1 MRSSSFFTALS
12 ERQNN
17 IQKNFSRTHVD
28 TPVDTPASDCCRIG
42 SNCRQ
47 IDSKR
52 KGYNLPVN
60 EFPAWCQSLFCLI
73 LSAFLC
79 LVTLP
84 FRTLYFMEPDDYL
97 LNFIANGSYGWKYSE
112 NLVYIRTSIG
122 YLLKG
127 LYHLTGAVNWYA
139 VLLLLVILCSFA
151 VFYDILW
158 LRTRSAAALLLTAS
172 LNFLAVPGFFTYT
185 AAAFFS
191 ACAGLLLLEDGLFH
205 RRDAKNTGAVEL
217 TAGIV
222 FFYFR
227 SALRKDTIVPELILC
242 FPIAVYSFLHT
253 IRGCASKVK
262 KGDDKRFSD
271 GHSFRSSK
279 TQNADSTAC
288 CEMPSR
294 ISNTKNA
301 HSAIFR
307 RILPALLAGI
317 LLFGGDA
324 VIQSSSYGSDTW
336 KFFSSFNEARTSVV
350 DYNRL
355 SYDLHKTELE
365 SAGLSATDYDM
376 LCSWKFADKKVFTID
391 GMTAAGRLARHS
403 LSLAE
408 RMADARQNLQ
418 GANLQIFLLPAAAW
432 VFLLFLNF
440 ARRRKRIL
448 RPILLPGLTLL
459 MWYLLC
465 AALLLYRMRFVT
477 RVAAPLMITAV
488 AWILLSGLGQ
498 EQAVPVHG
506 SVKPEQ
512 AVPSRRNVETEQAA
526 PDRGSIKPDTD
537 KFSGRNSVRKRACG
551 SVIFIILAIAA
562 MLLTVGIEV
571 TCTKDFLAS
580 TQDHRQEGNTTYHSV
595 KEEIAADSSR
605 LCIID
610 GYVLSMLYYYDRPV
624 KDVLCTDTFQN
635 IVRSGSWD
643 SFSGRY
649 YLQAESLKLA
659 DPDRPLL
666 SLVTAPG
673 TIFVSQDASLMQA
686 FLSEQTGK
694 KIQTEEKNMGTDIH
708 IYRFRAIS

>member
-1 MRSSSFFTALS
+1 MKSLSFFTALS

-17 IQKNFSRTHVD
+17 IQKNISRTHVD
-28 TPVDTPASDCCRIG
+28 APASDCCRIG
-42 SNCRQ
+42 SKCRQ
-47 IDSKR
+47 IGSKK

-60 EFPAWCQSLFCLI
+60 EFPAWCRRLFCLL

-112 NLVYIRTSIG
+112 NLVYIRTSVG

-172 LNFLAVPGFFTYT
+172 LNFLAVPVFFTYT

-191 ACAGLLLLEDGLFH
+191 ACAGFLLLEDGLFH
-205 RRDAKNTGAVEL
+205 SPDSNNTGTVEL

-222 FFYFR
+222 FFYFGL
-227 SALRKDTIVPELILC
+227 ALRKDTIVPELALC
-242 FPIAVYSFLHT
+242 FPIAMYSFLHT
-253 IRGCASKVK
+253 IRGYSPKVQ
-262 KGDDKRFSD
+262 KRE
-271 GHSFRSSK
+271 GRHSVRHPF
-279 TQNADSTAC
+279 
-288 CEMPSR
+288 
-294 ISNTKNA
+294 
-301 HSAIFR
+301 H

-324 VIQSSSYGSDTW
+324 VIQSKSYGSDTW
-336 KFFSSFNEARTSVV
+336 RFFSSFNEARTSVV

-365 SAGLSATDYDM
+365 NAGLSATDYDM

-391 GMTAAGRLARHS
+391 GMTAAGKLARHS
-403 LSLAE
+403 FSLPE
-408 RMADARQNLQ
+408 RVADARQNLQ
-418 GANLQIFLLPAAAW
+418 GATLRIFLLPAAAW
-432 VFLLFLNF
+432 TFVLFLNF
-440 ARRRKRIL
+440 ARRRKRRL
-448 RPILLPGLTLL
+448 SPALLSGLTLL

-477 RVAAPLMITAV
+477 RVAAPLMMTAII
-488 AWILLSGLGQ
+488 WILTAGLGHGQAAPARKNVKQ
-498 EQAVPVHG
+498 EQAVPTC
-506 SVKPEQ
+506 E
-512 AVPSRRNVETEQAA
+512 NE
-526 PDRGSIKPDTD
+526 KPDTENS
-537 KFSGRNSVRKRACG
+537 SGRKSVWKESCQN
-551 SVIFIILAIAA
+551 VICRILAIVTL
-562 MLLTVGIEV
+562 LLTAGMEI
-571 TCTKDFLAS
+571 TCTRDFLAS
-580 TQDHRQEGNTTYHSV
+580 TRDHRQAGNTAYQSV
-595 KEEIAADSSR
+595 KEEITADSSR

-624 KDVLCTDTFQN
+624 KDVLCTDTFWN

-643 SFSGRY
+643 SFSERY
-649 YLQAESLKLA
+649 YLQAENLHLT

-666 SLVTAPG
+666 SLVTDPG

-694 KIQTEEKNMGTDIH
+694 NILVEERENTGTDIH
-708 IYRFRAIS
+708 IYQFHAAS

>member
-1 MRSSSFFTALS
+1 MKSLSFFTALS

-17 IQKNFSRTHVD
+17 IQNNN
-28 TPVDTPASDCCRIG
+28 TPTSGSATASDCFRFLF
-42 SNCRQ
+42 
-47 IDSKR
+47 KR
-52 KGYNLPVN
+52 KRNILPVN
-60 EFPAWCQSLFCLI
+60 GLPSWSRRLFCLL

-97 LNFIANGSYGWKYSE
+97 LNFIANGSYGWRYSE
-112 NLVYIRTSIG
+112 NLVYIRTSMG

-127 LYHLTGAVNWYA
+127 LYYLTGTVNWYA

-151 VFYDILW
+151 VFYDIIW

-172 LNFLAVPGFFTYT
+172 LNFLAVPVFFTYT

-205 RRDAKNTGAVEL
+205 RQGSKNTWTVEL

-222 FFYFR
+222 FFYFGF
-227 SALRKDTIVPELILC
+227 ALRKDSIVPELALC
-242 FPIAVYSFLHT
+242 LPIAAYSFLHV
-253 IRGCASKVK
+253 IRDCASTAGKR
-262 KGDDKRFSD
+262 DDKYPDVHLFRNSD
-271 GHSFRSSK
+271 TS
-279 TQNADSTAC
+279 NAKDATC
-288 CEMPSR
+288 REMPSR
-294 ISNTKNA
+294 FSQAKKAGNVA
-301 HSAIFR
+301 FH

-317 LLFGGDA
+317 LLFGGDT
-324 VIQSSSYGSDTW
+324 VIQSRSYGSDTW

-391 GMTAAGRLARHS
+391 GMTTAGRLARHS
-403 LSLAE
+403 FSPEE

-418 GANLQIFLLPAAAW
+418 GANLRIFLLPAAAW
-432 VFLLFLNF
+432 IFVLFLNF
-440 ARRRKRIL
+440 ARRRKQ
-448 RPILLPGLTLL
+448 LLSPALLSGLTLL

-477 RVAAPLMITAV
+477 RVAAPLMMTAV
-488 AWILLSGLGQ
+488 VWILISGLGQ
-498 EQAVPVHG
+498 EQAVSVHG
-506 SVKPEQ
+506 SV
-512 AVPSRRNVETEQAA
+512 
-526 PDRGSIKPDTD
+526 KPDTD
-537 KFSGRNSVRKRACG
+537 KFSGRNSIRKRACG
-551 SVIFIILAIAA
+551 SVICTIHVIAA
-562 MLLTVGIEV
+562 MLLTVGMEV
-571 TCTKDFLAS
+571 TCTRDFLAS
-580 TQDHRQEGNTTYHSV
+580 TQDHRQEDNTAYQSM

-649 YLQAESLKLA
+649 YLQAENLNLS

-666 SLVTAPG
+666 SLVTDPEI
-673 TIFVSQDASLMQA
+673 IFVSQDASLMQA

-694 KIQTEEKNMGTDIH
+694 NIQAEEKNTGTDIH
-708 IYRFRAIS
+708 IYRFRAISYQ

>member
-1 MRSSSFFTALS
+1 MKSLSFFTALS

-17 IQKNFSRTHVD
+17 IQKNISRTHVD
-28 TPVDTPASDCCRIG
+28 APASDCCRIG
-42 SNCRQ
+42 SKCRQ
-47 IDSKR
+47 IGSKK

-60 EFPAWCQSLFCLI
+60 EFPAWCRRLFCLL

-112 NLVYIRTSIG
+112 NLVYIRTSVG

-172 LNFLAVPGFFTYT
+172 LNFLAVPVFFTYT

-191 ACAGLLLLEDGLFH
+191 ACAGFLLLEDGLFH
-205 RRDAKNTGAVEL
+205 SPDSNNTGTVEL

-222 FFYFR
+222 FFYFGF
-227 SALRKDTIVPELILC
+227 ALRKDTIVPELALC
-242 FPIAVYSFLHT
+242 FPIAMYSFLHT
-253 IRGCASKVK
+253 IRGYSPKVQ
-262 KGDDKRFSD
+262 KRE
-271 GHSFRSSK
+271 GRHSVRHPF
-279 TQNADSTAC
+279 
-288 CEMPSR
+288 
-294 ISNTKNA
+294 
-301 HSAIFR
+301 H

-324 VIQSSSYGSDTW
+324 VIQSKSYGSDTW
-336 KFFSSFNEARTSVV
+336 RFFSSFNEARTSVV

-365 SAGLSATDYDM
+365 NAGLSATDYDM

-391 GMTAAGRLARHS
+391 GMTAAGKLARHS
-403 LSLAE
+403 FSLPE
-408 RMADARQNLQ
+408 RVADARQNLQ
-418 GANLQIFLLPAAAW
+418 STNLWIFRLPAAAW

-448 RPILLPGLTLL
+448 RPALLSGLTLL

-465 AALLLYRMRFVT
+465 VALLLYRMRFVT
-477 RVAAPLMITAV
+477 RVAAPLMMTAIV
-488 AWILLSGLGQ
+488 WILLSGLGHGQ
-498 EQAVPVHG
+498 PAPARRILEPDQAVPAYRSVKPEQVISAFG

-512 AVPSRRNVETEQAA
+512 AVPAH
-526 PDRGSIKPDTD
+526 GSVKPDID
-537 KFSGRNSVRKRACG
+537 KFSGGNSARKGVFR
-551 SVIFIILAIAA
+551 SVICTILAIVAL
-562 MLLTVGIEV
+562 LLTAGMEI
-571 TCTKDFLAS
+571 TCTRDFLAS
-580 TQDHRQEGNTTYHSV
+580 TRDHHQAGNTAYQSV

-605 LCIID
+605 L
-610 GYVLSMLYYYDRPV
+610 
-624 KDVLCTDTFQN
+624 
-635 IVRSGSWD
+635 
-643 SFSGRY
+643 
-649 YLQAESLKLA
+649 
-659 DPDRPLL
+659 
-666 SLVTAPG
+666 
-673 TIFVSQDASLMQA
+673 
-686 FLSEQTGK
+686 
-694 KIQTEEKNMGTDIH
+694 
-708 IYRFRAIS
+708 

>member
-1 MRSSSFFTALS
+1 MKSLSFFTALS

-17 IQKNFSRTHVD
+17 IQKNISRTHVD
-28 TPVDTPASDCCRIG
+28 APASDCCRIG
-42 SNCRQ
+42 SKCRQ
-47 IDSKR
+47 IGSKK

-60 EFPAWCQSLFCLI
+60 EFPAWCRRLFCLL

-112 NLVYIRTSIG
+112 NLVYIRTSVG

-172 LNFLAVPGFFTYT
+172 LNFLAVPVFFTYT

-191 ACAGLLLLEDGLFH
+191 ACAGFLLLEDGLFH
-205 RRDAKNTGAVEL
+205 SPDSNNTGTVEL

-222 FFYFR
+222 FFYFGF
-227 SALRKDTIVPELILC
+227 ALRKDTIVPELALC
-242 FPIAVYSFLHT
+242 FPIAMYSFLHT
-253 IRGCASKVK
+253 IRGYSPKVQ
-262 KGDDKRFSD
+262 KRE
-271 GHSFRSSK
+271 GRHSVRHPF
-279 TQNADSTAC
+279 
-288 CEMPSR
+288 
-294 ISNTKNA
+294 
-301 HSAIFR
+301 H

-324 VIQSSSYGSDTW
+324 VIQSKSYGSDTW
-336 KFFSSFNEARTSVV
+336 RFFSSFNEARTSVV

-365 SAGLSATDYDM
+365 NAGLSATDYDM
-376 LCSWKFADKKVFTID
+376 LCSWKFADKKVYTIE
-391 GMTAAGRLARHS
+391 GMTAAGKLARHS
-403 LSLAE
+403 FSLPE
-408 RMADARQNLQ
+408 RVADARQNLQ
-418 GANLQIFLLPAAAW
+418 GATLRIFLLPAAAW
-432 VFLLFLNF
+432 TFVLFLNF
-440 ARRRKRIL
+440 ARRRKRRL
-448 RPILLPGLTLL
+448 SPALLSGLTLL

-477 RVAAPLMITAV
+477 RVAAPLMMTAII
-488 AWILLSGLGQ
+488 WILTAGLGHGQAAPARKNVKQ
-498 EQAVPVHG
+498 EQAVPTC
-506 SVKPEQ
+506 E
-512 AVPSRRNVETEQAA
+512 NE
-526 PDRGSIKPDTD
+526 KPDTENS
-537 KFSGRNSVRKRACG
+537 SGRKSVWKESCQN
-551 SVIFIILAIAA
+551 VICRILAIVTL
-562 MLLTVGIEV
+562 LLTAGMEI
-571 TCTKDFLAS
+571 TCTRDFLAS
-580 TQDHRQEGNTTYHSV
+580 TRDHRQAGNTAYQSV
-595 KEEIAADSSR
+595 KEEITADSSR

-624 KDVLCTDTFQN
+624 KDVLCTDTFWN

-643 SFSGRY
+643 SFSERY
-649 YLQAESLKLA
+649 YLQAENLHLP

-666 SLVTAPG
+666 SLVTDPG

-694 KIQTEEKNMGTDIH
+694 NIQVEERENTGTDIH
-708 IYRFRAIS
+708 IYQFHAAS

>member
-1 MRSSSFFTALS
+1 MKSLSFFTALS

-17 IQKNFSRTHVD
+17 IQKNISRTHVD
-28 TPVDTPASDCCRIG
+28 APASDCCRIG
-42 SNCRQ
+42 SKCRQ
-47 IDSKR
+47 IGSKK

-60 EFPAWCQSLFCLI
+60 EFPAWCRRLFCLL

-112 NLVYIRTSIG
+112 NLVYIRTSVG

-172 LNFLAVPGFFTYT
+172 LNFLAVPVFFTYT

-191 ACAGLLLLEDGLFH
+191 ACAGFLLLEDGLFH
-205 RRDAKNTGAVEL
+205 SPDSNNTGTVEL

-222 FFYFR
+222 FFYFGF
-227 SALRKDTIVPELILC
+227 ALRKDTIVPELALC
-242 FPIAVYSFLHT
+242 FPIAMYSFLHT
-253 IRGCASKVK
+253 IRGYSPKVQ
-262 KGDDKRFSD
+262 KRE
-271 GHSFRSSK
+271 GRHSVRHPF
-279 TQNADSTAC
+279 
-288 CEMPSR
+288 
-294 ISNTKNA
+294 
-301 HSAIFR
+301 H

-324 VIQSSSYGSDTW
+324 VIQSKSYGSDTW
-336 KFFSSFNEARTSVV
+336 RFFSSFNEARTSVV

-365 SAGLSATDYDM
+365 NAGLSATDYDM

-391 GMTAAGRLARHS
+391 GMTAAGKLARHS
-403 LSLAE
+403 FSLPE
-408 RMADARQNLQ
+408 RVADARQNLQ
-418 GANLQIFLLPAAAW
+418 GATLRIFLLPAAAW
-432 VFLLFLNF
+432 TFVLFLNF
-440 ARRRKRIL
+440 ARRRKRRL
-448 RPILLPGLTLL
+448 SPALLSGLTLL

-477 RVAAPLMITAV
+477 RVAAPLMMTAII
-488 AWILLSGLGQ
+488 WILTAGLGLGQAAPARKNVKQ
-498 EQAVPVHG
+498 EQAVPAC
-506 SVKPEQ
+506 E
-512 AVPSRRNVETEQAA
+512 NE
-526 PDRGSIKPDTD
+526 KPDTENS
-537 KFSGRNSVRKRACG
+537 SGRKSVWKESCQNVIC
-551 SVIFIILAIAA
+551 SVLAIVTL
-562 MLLTVGIEV
+562 LLTVGMEI
-571 TCTKDFLAS
+571 TCTRDFLAS
-580 TQDHRQEGNTTYHSV
+580 TRDHRQAGNTAYQSV
-595 KEEIAADSSR
+595 KEEITADSSR

-624 KDVLCTDTFQN
+624 KDVLCTDTFWN

-643 SFSGRY
+643 SFSERY
-649 YLQAESLKLA
+649 YLQAENLHLT

-666 SLVTAPG
+666 SLVTDPG

-694 KIQTEEKNMGTDIH
+694 NILVEERENTGTDIH
-708 IYRFRAIS
+708 IYQFHAAS

>member
-1 MRSSSFFTALS
+1 MKSLSFFTALS

-17 IQKNFSRTHVD
+17 IQKNISRTHVD
-28 TPVDTPASDCCRIG
+28 APASDCFRIG
-42 SNCRQ
+42 SKCRQ
-47 IDSKR
+47 IGSKK

-60 EFPAWCQSLFCLI
+60 EFPAWCRRLFCLL

-112 NLVYIRTSIG
+112 NLVYIRTSVG

-172 LNFLAVPGFFTYT
+172 LNFLAVPVFFTYT

-191 ACAGLLLLEDGLFH
+191 ACAGFLLLEDGLFH
-205 RRDAKNTGAVEL
+205 SPDSNNTGTVEL

-222 FFYFR
+222 FFYFGF
-227 SALRKDTIVPELILC
+227 ALRKDTIVPELALC
-242 FPIAVYSFLHT
+242 FPIAMYSFLHT
-253 IRGCASKVK
+253 IRGYSPKVQ
-262 KGDDKRFSD
+262 KRE
-271 GHSFRSSK
+271 GRHSVRHPF
-279 TQNADSTAC
+279 
-288 CEMPSR
+288 
-294 ISNTKNA
+294 
-301 HSAIFR
+301 H

-324 VIQSSSYGSDTW
+324 VIQSKSYGSDTW
-336 KFFSSFNEARTSVV
+336 RFFSSFNEARTSVV

-365 SAGLSATDYDM
+365 NAGLSATDYDM

-391 GMTAAGRLARHS
+391 GMTAAGKLARHS
-403 LSLAE
+403 FSLPE
-408 RMADARQNLQ
+408 RVADARQNLQ
-418 GANLQIFLLPAAAW
+418 GATLRIFLLPAAAW
-432 VFLLFLNF
+432 TFVLFLNF
-440 ARRRKRIL
+440 ARRRKRRL
-448 RPILLPGLTLL
+448 SPALLSGLTLL

-477 RVAAPLMITAV
+477 RVAAPLMMTAII
-488 AWILLSGLGQ
+488 WILTAGLGLGQAAPARKNVKQ
-498 EQAVPVHG
+498 EQAVPAC
-506 SVKPEQ
+506 E
-512 AVPSRRNVETEQAA
+512 NE
-526 PDRGSIKPDTD
+526 KPDTENS
-537 KFSGRNSVRKRACG
+537 SGRKSVWKESCQNVIC
-551 SVIFIILAIAA
+551 SVLAIVTL
-562 MLLTVGIEV
+562 LLTVGMEI
-571 TCTKDFLAS
+571 TCTRDFLAS
-580 TQDHRQEGNTTYHSV
+580 TRDHRQAGNTAYQSV
-595 KEEIAADSSR
+595 KEEITADSSR

-624 KDVLCTDTFQN
+624 KDVLCTDTFWN

-643 SFSGRY
+643 SFSERY
-649 YLQAESLKLA
+649 YLQAENLHLT

-666 SLVTAPG
+666 SLVTDPG

-694 KIQTEEKNMGTDIH
+694 NILVEERENTGTDIH
-708 IYRFRAIS
+708 IYQFHAAS

>member
-1 MRSSSFFTALS
+1 MKSLSFFTALS

-17 IQKNFSRTHVD
+17 IQKNISRTHVD
-28 TPVDTPASDCCRIG
+28 APASDCCRIG
-42 SNCRQ
+42 SKCRQ
-47 IDSKR
+47 IGSKK

-60 EFPAWCQSLFCLI
+60 EFPAWCRRLFCLL

-112 NLVYIRTSIG
+112 NLVYIRTSVG

-172 LNFLAVPGFFTYT
+172 LNFLAVPVFFTYT

-191 ACAGLLLLEDGLFH
+191 ACAGFLLLEDGLFH
-205 RRDAKNTGAVEL
+205 SPDSNNTGTVEL

-222 FFYFR
+222 FFYFGF
-227 SALRKDTIVPELILC
+227 ALRKDTIVPELALC
-242 FPIAVYSFLHT
+242 FPIAMYSFLHT
-253 IRGCASKVK
+253 IRGYSPKVQ
-262 KGDDKRFSD
+262 KRE
-271 GHSFRSSK
+271 GRHSVRHPF
-279 TQNADSTAC
+279 
-288 CEMPSR
+288 
-294 ISNTKNA
+294 
-301 HSAIFR
+301 H

-324 VIQSSSYGSDTW
+324 VIQSKSYGSDTW
-336 KFFSSFNEARTSVV
+336 RFFSSFNEARTSVV

-365 SAGLSATDYDM
+365 NAGLSATDYDM

-391 GMTAAGRLARHS
+391 GMTAAGKLARHS
-403 LSLAE
+403 FSLPE
-408 RMADARQNLQ
+408 RVADARQNLQ
-418 GANLQIFLLPAAAW
+418 GATLRIFLLPAAAW
-432 VFLLFLNF
+432 TFVLFLNF
-440 ARRRKRIL
+440 ARHRKRRL
-448 RPILLPGLTLL
+448 SPALLSGLTLL

-465 AALLLYRMRFVT
+465 AALLLYRMRFVA
-477 RVAAPLMITAV
+477 RVAAPLMMTAII
-488 AWILLSGLGQ
+488 WILTAGLGHGQAAPARKNVKQ
-498 EQAVPVHG
+498 EQAVPAC
-506 SVKPEQ
+506 E
-512 AVPSRRNVETEQAA
+512 NE
-526 PDRGSIKPDTD
+526 KPDTENS
-537 KFSGRNSVRKRACG
+537 SGRKSVWKESCQNVIC
-551 SVIFIILAIAA
+551 SVLAIVTL
-562 MLLTVGIEV
+562 LLTVGMEI
-571 TCTKDFLAS
+571 TCTRDFLAS
-580 TQDHRQEGNTTYHSV
+580 TRDHRQAGNTAYQSV
-595 KEEIAADSSR
+595 KEEITADSSR

-624 KDVLCTDTFQN
+624 KDVLCTDTFWN

-643 SFSGRY
+643 SFSERY
-649 YLQAESLKLA
+649 YLQAESLHLT

-666 SLVTAPG
+666 SLVTDPG

-694 KIQTEEKNMGTDIH
+694 NILVEERENTGTDIH
-708 IYRFRAIS
+708 IYQFHAAS

>member
-1 MRSSSFFTALS
+1 MKSLSFFTALS

-17 IQKNFSRTHVD
+17 IQKNISRTHVD
-28 TPVDTPASDCCRIG
+28 APASDCCRIG
-42 SNCRQ
+42 SKCRQ
-47 IDSKR
+47 IGSKK

-60 EFPAWCQSLFCLI
+60 EFPAWCRRLFCLL

-112 NLVYIRTSIG
+112 NLVYIRTSVG

-172 LNFLAVPGFFTYT
+172 LNFLAVPVFFTYT

-205 RRDAKNTGAVEL
+205 RQGSNNTGTVEL

-222 FFYFR
+222 FFYFGF
-227 SALRKDTIVPELILC
+227 ALRKDTIVPELAQC
-242 FPIAVYSFLHT
+242 FPIAAYSLSHV
-253 IRGCASKVK
+253 IRDCASTA
-262 KGDDKRFSD
+262 GKRT
-271 GHSFRSSK
+271 GRHSGRHPF
-279 TQNADSTAC
+279 
-288 CEMPSR
+288 
-294 ISNTKNA
+294 
-301 HSAIFR
+301 H

-324 VIQSSSYGSDTW
+324 VIQSKSYGSDTW
-336 KFFSSFNEARTSVV
+336 RFFSSFNEARTSVV

-365 SAGLSATDYDM
+365 NAGLSDTDYDM

-391 GMTAAGRLARHS
+391 GMTVAGKLARHS
-403 LSLAE
+403 FSLPE
-408 RMADARQNLQ
+408 RVADARQNLQ
-418 GANLQIFLLPAAAW
+418 GATLRIFLLPAAAW
-432 VFLLFLNF
+432 TFVLFLNF
-440 ARRRKRIL
+440 ARRRKRRL
-448 RPILLPGLTLL
+448 SPALLSGLTLL

-465 AALLLYRMRFVT
+465 AALLLYRMRFVA
-477 RVAAPLMITAV
+477 RVAAPLMMTAIV
-488 AWILLSGLGQ
+488 WILTAGLG
-498 EQAVPVHG
+498 HG
-506 SVKPEQ
+506 QGTSARKNVKPEQ
-512 AVPSRRNVETEQAA
+512 AVPACENE
-526 PDRGSIKPDTD
+526 KPDTENS
-537 KFSGRNSVRKRACG
+537 SGRKSVWKESRR
-551 SVIFIILAIAA
+551 SVICRILAIVTL
-562 MLLTVGIEV
+562 LLTAGMEI
-571 TCTKDFLAS
+571 TCTRDFLAS
-580 TQDHRQEGNTTYHSV
+580 NRDHHQAGNTAYQSV

-624 KDVLCTDTFQN
+624 KDVLCTNTFRN

-643 SFSGRY
+643 SFSERY
-649 YLQAESLKLA
+649 YLQAESLHIT

-666 SLVTAPG
+666 SLVTDPG

-694 KIQTEEKNMGTDIH
+694 NILVEERENTGTDIH
-708 IYRFRAIS
+708 IYQFHAAS

>member
-1 MRSSSFFTALS
+1 MKSLSFFTALS

-17 IQKNFSRTHVD
+17 IQKNISRTHVD
-28 TPVDTPASDCCRIG
+28 APASDCCRIG
-42 SNCRQ
+42 SKCRQ
-47 IDSKR
+47 IGSKK

-60 EFPAWCQSLFCLI
+60 EFPAWCRRLFCLL

-112 NLVYIRTSIG
+112 NLVYIRTSVG

-172 LNFLAVPGFFTYT
+172 LNFLAVPVFFTYT

-191 ACAGLLLLEDGLFH
+191 ACAGFLLLEDGLFH
-205 RRDAKNTGAVEL
+205 SPDSNNTGTVEL

-222 FFYFR
+222 FFYFGF
-227 SALRKDTIVPELILC
+227 ALRKDTIVPELALC
-242 FPIAVYSFLHT
+242 FPIAMYSFLHT
-253 IRGCASKVK
+253 IRGYSPKVQ
-262 KGDDKRFSD
+262 KRE
-271 GHSFRSSK
+271 GRHSVRHPF
-279 TQNADSTAC
+279 
-288 CEMPSR
+288 
-294 ISNTKNA
+294 
-301 HSAIFR
+301 H

-324 VIQSSSYGSDTW
+324 VIQSKSYGSDTW
-336 KFFSSFNEARTSVV
+336 RFFSSFNEARTSVV

-365 SAGLSATDYDM
+365 NAGLSATDYDM

-391 GMTAAGRLARHS
+391 GMTAAGKLARHS
-403 LSLAE
+403 FSLPE
-408 RMADARQNLQ
+408 RVADARQNLQ
-418 GANLQIFLLPAAAW
+418 GATLRIFLLPAAAW
-432 VFLLFLNF
+432 TFVLFLNF
-440 ARRRKRIL
+440 ARRRKRRL
-448 RPILLPGLTLL
+448 SPALLSGLTLL

-477 RVAAPLMITAV
+477 RVAAPLMMTAII
-488 AWILLSGLGQ
+488 WILTAGLGHGQAAPARKNVKQ
-498 EQAVPVHG
+498 EQAVPTC
-506 SVKPEQ
+506 E
-512 AVPSRRNVETEQAA
+512 NE
-526 PDRGSIKPDTD
+526 KPDTENS
-537 KFSGRNSVRKRACG
+537 SGRKSVWKESCQN
-551 SVIFIILAIAA
+551 VICRILAIVTL
-562 MLLTVGIEV
+562 LLTAGMEI
-571 TCTKDFLAS
+571 TCTRDFLAS
-580 TQDHRQEGNTTYHSV
+580 TRDHRQAGNTAYQSV
-595 KEEIAADSSR
+595 KEEITADSSR

-624 KDVLCTDTFQN
+624 KDVLCTDTFWN

-643 SFSGRY
+643 SFSERY
-649 YLQAESLKLA
+649 YLQAENLHLP

-666 SLVTAPG
+666 SLVTDPG

-694 KIQTEEKNMGTDIH
+694 NILVEERENTGTDIH
-708 IYRFRAIS
+708 IYQFHAAS

>member
-1 MRSSSFFTALS
+1 MKSLSFFTALS

-17 IQKNFSRTHVD
+17 IQKNISRTHVD
-28 TPVDTPASDCCRIG
+28 APASDCFRIG
-42 SNCRQ
+42 SKCRQ
-47 IDSKR
+47 IGSKK

-60 EFPAWCQSLFCLI
+60 EFPAWCRRLFCLL

-112 NLVYIRTSIG
+112 NLVYIRTSVG

-172 LNFLAVPGFFTYT
+172 LNFLAVPVFFTYT

-191 ACAGLLLLEDGLFH
+191 ACAGFLLLEDGLFH
-205 RRDAKNTGAVEL
+205 SPDSNNTGTVEL

-222 FFYFR
+222 FFYFGF
-227 SALRKDTIVPELILC
+227 ALRKDTIVPELALC
-242 FPIAVYSFLHT
+242 FPIAMYSFLHT
-253 IRGCASKVK
+253 IRGYSPKVQ
-262 KGDDKRFSD
+262 KRE
-271 GHSFRSSK
+271 GRHSVRHPF
-279 TQNADSTAC
+279 
-288 CEMPSR
+288 
-294 ISNTKNA
+294 
-301 HSAIFR
+301 H

-324 VIQSSSYGSDTW
+324 VIQSKSYGSDTW
-336 KFFSSFNEARTSVV
+336 RFFSSFNEARTSVV

-365 SAGLSATDYDM
+365 NAGLSATDYDM

-391 GMTAAGRLARHS
+391 GMTAAGKLARHS
-403 LSLAE
+403 FSLPE
-408 RMADARQNLQ
+408 RVADARQNLQ
-418 GANLQIFLLPAAAW
+418 GATLRIFLLPAAAW
-432 VFLLFLNF
+432 TFVLFLNF
-440 ARRRKRIL
+440 ARRRKRRL
-448 RPILLPGLTLL
+448 SPALLSGLTLL

-477 RVAAPLMITAV
+477 RVAAPLMMTAII
-488 AWILLSGLGQ
+488 WILTAGLGHGQAAPARKNVKQ
-498 EQAVPVHG
+498 EQAVPAC
-506 SVKPEQ
+506 E
-512 AVPSRRNVETEQAA
+512 NE
-526 PDRGSIKPDTD
+526 KPDTENS
-537 KFSGRNSVRKRACG
+537 SGRKSVWKESCQNVIC
-551 SVIFIILAIAA
+551 SVLAIVTL
-562 MLLTVGIEV
+562 LLTVGMEI
-571 TCTKDFLAS
+571 TCTRDFLAS
-580 TQDHRQEGNTTYHSV
+580 TRDHRQAGNTAYQSV
-595 KEEIAADSSR
+595 KEEITADSSR

-624 KDVLCTDTFQN
+624 KDVLCTDTFWN

-643 SFSGRY
+643 SFSERY
-649 YLQAESLKLA
+649 YLQAENLHLT

-666 SLVTAPG
+666 SLVTDPG
-673 TIFVSQDASLMQA
+673 TIFVSQDASLM
-686 FLSEQTGK
+686 
-694 KIQTEEKNMGTDIH
+694 
-708 IYRFRAIS
+708 

>member
-1 MRSSSFFTALS
+1 MKSLSFFTALS

-17 IQKNFSRTHVD
+17 IQKNISRTHVD
-28 TPVDTPASDCCRIG
+28 APASDCCRIG
-42 SNCRQ
+42 SKCRQ
-47 IDSKR
+47 IGSKK

-60 EFPAWCQSLFCLI
+60 EFPAWCRRLFCLL

-112 NLVYIRTSIG
+112 NLVYIRTSVG

-172 LNFLAVPGFFTYT
+172 LNFLAVPVFFTYT

-191 ACAGLLLLEDGLFH
+191 ACAGFLLLEDGLFH
-205 RRDAKNTGAVEL
+205 SPDSNNTGTVEL

-222 FFYFR
+222 FFYFGF
-227 SALRKDTIVPELILC
+227 ALRKDTIVPELALC
-242 FPIAVYSFLHT
+242 FPIAMYSFLHT
-253 IRGCASKVK
+253 IRGYSPKVQ
-262 KGDDKRFSD
+262 KRE
-271 GHSFRSSK
+271 GRHSVRHPF
-279 TQNADSTAC
+279 
-288 CEMPSR
+288 
-294 ISNTKNA
+294 
-301 HSAIFR
+301 H

-324 VIQSSSYGSDTW
+324 VIQSKSYGSDTW
-336 KFFSSFNEARTSVV
+336 RFFSSFNEARTSVV

-365 SAGLSATDYDM
+365 NAGLSATDYDM

-391 GMTAAGRLARHS
+391 GMTAAGKLARHS
-403 LSLAE
+403 FSLPE
-408 RMADARQNLQ
+408 RVADARQNLQ
-418 GANLQIFLLPAAAW
+418 GATLRIFLLPAAAW
-432 VFLLFLNF
+432 TFVLFLNF
-440 ARRRKRIL
+440 ARRRKRRL
-448 RPILLPGLTLL
+448 SPALLSGLTLL

-477 RVAAPLMITAV
+477 RVAAPLMMTAII
-488 AWILLSGLGQ
+488 WILTAGLGHGQAAPARKNVKQ
-498 EQAVPVHG
+498 EQAVPAC
-506 SVKPEQ
+506 E
-512 AVPSRRNVETEQAA
+512 NE
-526 PDRGSIKPDTD
+526 KPDTENS
-537 KFSGRNSVRKRACG
+537 SGRKSVWKESCQNVIC
-551 SVIFIILAIAA
+551 SVLAIVTL
-562 MLLTVGIEV
+562 LLTVGMEI
-571 TCTKDFLAS
+571 TCTRDFLAS
-580 TQDHRQEGNTTYHSV
+580 TRDHRQAGNTAYQSV
-595 KEEIAADSSR
+595 KEEITADSSR

-624 KDVLCTDTFQN
+624 KDVLCTDTFWN

-643 SFSGRY
+643 SFSERY
-649 YLQAESLKLA
+649 YLQAENLHLT

-666 SLVTAPG
+666 SLVTDPG

-694 KIQTEEKNMGTDIH
+694 NILVEERENTGTDIH
-708 IYRFRAIS
+708 IYQFHAAS

>member
-1 MRSSSFFTALS
+1 MKSLSFFTALS

-17 IQKNFSRTHVD
+17 IQKNISRTHVD
-28 TPVDTPASDCCRIG
+28 APASDCCRIG
-42 SNCRQ
+42 SKCRQ
-47 IDSKR
+47 IGSKK

-60 EFPAWCQSLFCLI
+60 EFPAWCRRLFCLL

-112 NLVYIRTSIG
+112 NLVYIRTSVG

-172 LNFLAVPGFFTYT
+172 LNFLAVPVFFTYT

-191 ACAGLLLLEDGLFH
+191 ACAGFLLLEDGLFH
-205 RRDAKNTGAVEL
+205 SPDSNNTGTVEL

-222 FFYFR
+222 FFYFGF
-227 SALRKDTIVPELILC
+227 ALRKDTIVPELALC
-242 FPIAVYSFLHT
+242 FPIAMYSFLHT
-253 IRGCASKVK
+253 IRGYSPKVQ
-262 KGDDKRFSD
+262 KRE
-271 GHSFRSSK
+271 GRHSGRYPF
-279 TQNADSTAC
+279 
-288 CEMPSR
+288 
-294 ISNTKNA
+294 
-301 HSAIFR
+301 H

-324 VIQSSSYGSDTW
+324 VIQSKSYGSDTW
-336 KFFSSFNEARTSVV
+336 RFFSSFNEARTSVV

-365 SAGLSATDYDM
+365 NAGLSATDYDM

-391 GMTAAGRLARHS
+391 GMTAAGKLARHS
-403 LSLAE
+403 FSLPE
-408 RMADARQNLQ
+408 RVADARQNLQ
-418 GANLQIFLLPAAAW
+418 GATLRIFLLPAAAW
-432 VFLLFLNF
+432 TFVLFLNF
-440 ARRRKRIL
+440 ARRRKRRL
-448 RPILLPGLTLL
+448 SPALLSGLTLL

-477 RVAAPLMITAV
+477 RVAAPLMMTAII
-488 AWILLSGLGQ
+488 WILTAGLGLGQAAPARKNVKQ
-498 EQAVPVHG
+498 EQAVPAC
-506 SVKPEQ
+506 E
-512 AVPSRRNVETEQAA
+512 NE
-526 PDRGSIKPDTD
+526 KPDTENS
-537 KFSGRNSVRKRACG
+537 SGRKSVWKESCQNVIC
-551 SVIFIILAIAA
+551 SVLAIVTL
-562 MLLTVGIEV
+562 LLTVGMEI
-571 TCTKDFLAS
+571 TCTRDFLAS
-580 TQDHRQEGNTTYHSV
+580 TRDHRQAGNTAYQSV
-595 KEEIAADSSR
+595 KEEITADSSR

-624 KDVLCTDTFQN
+624 KDVLCTDTFWN

-643 SFSGRY
+643 SFSERY
-649 YLQAESLKLA
+649 YLQAENLHLT

-666 SLVTAPG
+666 SLVTDPG

-694 KIQTEEKNMGTDIH
+694 NILVEERENTGTDIH
-708 IYRFRAIS
+708 IYQFHAAS

>member
-1 MRSSSFFTALS
+1 MKSLSFFTALS

-17 IQKNFSRTHVD
+17 IQKNISRTHVD
-28 TPVDTPASDCCRIG
+28 APASDCCRIG
-42 SNCRQ
+42 SKCRQ
-47 IDSKR
+47 IGSKK

-60 EFPAWCQSLFCLI
+60 EFPAWCRRLFCLL

-112 NLVYIRTSIG
+112 NLVYIRTSVG

-151 VFYDILW
+151 VSYDILW
-158 LRTRSAAALLLTAS
+158 LRTRSAAAFLLTAS
-172 LNFLAVPGFFTYT
+172 LNFLAVPVFFTYT

-205 RRDAKNTGAVEL
+205 SRGSNNTGTVEL

-222 FFYFR
+222 FFYFGF
-227 SALRKDTIVPELILC
+227 ALRKDTIVPELALC
-242 FPIAVYSFLHT
+242 FPIAMYSFLHT
-253 IRGCASKVK
+253 IRGYSPKVQ
-262 KGDDKRFSD
+262 KRD
-271 GHSFRSSK
+271 GRHSGRHPF
-279 TQNADSTAC
+279 
-288 CEMPSR
+288 
-294 ISNTKNA
+294 
-301 HSAIFR
+301 H

-324 VIQSSSYGSDTW
+324 VIQSKSYGSDTW
-336 KFFSSFNEARTSVV
+336 RFFSSFNEARTSVV

-365 SAGLSATDYDM
+365 NAGLSATDYDM

-391 GMTAAGRLARHS
+391 GMTAAGKLARHS
-403 LSLAE
+403 FSLPE
-408 RMADARQNLQ
+408 RVADARQNLQ
-418 GANLQIFLLPAAAW
+418 GATLRIFLLPAAAW
-432 VFLLFLNF
+432 TFVLFLNF
-440 ARRRKRIL
+440 ARRRKRRL
-448 RPILLPGLTLL
+448 SPALLSGLTLL

-477 RVAAPLMITAV
+477 RVAAPLMMTAII
-488 AWILLSGLGQ
+488 WILTAGLGLGQAAPARKNVKQ
-498 EQAVPVHG
+498 EQAVPAC
-506 SVKPEQ
+506 E
-512 AVPSRRNVETEQAA
+512 NE
-526 PDRGSIKPDTD
+526 KPDTENS
-537 KFSGRNSVRKRACG
+537 SGRKSVWKESCQNVIC
-551 SVIFIILAIAA
+551 SVLAIVTL
-562 MLLTVGIEV
+562 LLTAGMEI
-571 TCTKDFLAS
+571 TCTRDFLAS
-580 TQDHRQEGNTTYHSV
+580 TRDHRQAGNTAYQSV
-595 KEEIAADSSR
+595 KEEITADSSR

-624 KDVLCTDTFQN
+624 KDVLCTDTFWN

-643 SFSGRY
+643 SFSERY
-649 YLQAESLKLA
+649 YLQAENLHLT

-666 SLVTAPG
+666 SLVTDPG
-673 TIFVSQDASLMQA
+673 TTFVSQDASLMQA

-694 KIQTEEKNMGTDIH
+694 NILVEERENTGTDIH
-708 IYRFRAIS
+708 IYQFHAAS

>member
-1 MRSSSFFTALS
+1 MKSLSFFTALS

-17 IQKNFSRTHVD
+17 IQKNISRTHVD
-28 TPVDTPASDCCRIG
+28 APASDCCRIG
-42 SNCRQ
+42 SKCRQ
-47 IDSKR
+47 IGSKK

-60 EFPAWCQSLFCLI
+60 EFPAWCRRLFCLL

-112 NLVYIRTSIG
+112 NLVYIRTSVG

-172 LNFLAVPGFFTYT
+172 LNFLAVPVFFTYT

-191 ACAGLLLLEDGLFH
+191 ACAGFLLLEDGLFH
-205 RRDAKNTGAVEL
+205 SPDSNNTGTVEL

-222 FFYFR
+222 FFYFGF
-227 SALRKDTIVPELILC
+227 ALRKDTIVPELALC
-242 FPIAVYSFLHT
+242 FPIAMYSFLHT
-253 IRGCASKVK
+253 IRGYSPKVQ
-262 KGDDKRFSD
+262 KRE
-271 GHSFRSSK
+271 GRHSVRHPF
-279 TQNADSTAC
+279 
-288 CEMPSR
+288 
-294 ISNTKNA
+294 
-301 HSAIFR
+301 H

-324 VIQSSSYGSDTW
+324 VIQSKSYGSDTW
-336 KFFSSFNEARTSVV
+336 RFFSSFNEARTSVV

-365 SAGLSATDYDM
+365 NAGLSATDYDM

-391 GMTAAGRLARHS
+391 GMTAAGKLARHS
-403 LSLAE
+403 FSLPE
-408 RMADARQNLQ
+408 RVADARQNLQ
-418 GANLQIFLLPAAAW
+418 GATLRIFLLPAAAW
-432 VFLLFLNF
+432 TFVLFLNF
-440 ARRRKRIL
+440 ARRRKRRL
-448 RPILLPGLTLL
+448 SPALLSGLTLL

-477 RVAAPLMITAV
+477 RVAAPLMMTAII
-488 AWILLSGLGQ
+488 WILTAGLGLGQAAPARKNVKQ
-498 EQAVPVHG
+498 EQAVPAC
-506 SVKPEQ
+506 E
-512 AVPSRRNVETEQAA
+512 NE
-526 PDRGSIKPDTD
+526 KPDTENS
-537 KFSGRNSVRKRACG
+537 SGRKSVWKESCQNVIC
-551 SVIFIILAIAA
+551 SVLAIVTL
-562 MLLTVGIEV
+562 LLTVGMEI
-571 TCTKDFLAS
+571 TCTRDFLAS
-580 TQDHRQEGNTTYHSV
+580 TRDHRQAGNTAYQSV
-595 KEEIAADSSR
+595 KEEITADSSR

-624 KDVLCTDTFQN
+624 KDVLCTDTFWN

-643 SFSGRY
+643 SFSERY
-649 YLQAESLKLA
+649 YLQAENLHLT

-666 SLVTAPG
+666 SLVTDPG

-694 KIQTEEKNMGTDIH
+694 NIQVEERENTGTDIH
-708 IYRFRAIS
+708 VYQFHAAS

>member
-1 MRSSSFFTALS
+1 MKSLSFFTALS

-17 IQKNFSRTHVD
+17 IQKNISRTHVD
-28 TPVDTPASDCCRIG
+28 APASDCCRIG
-42 SNCRQ
+42 SKCRQ
-47 IDSKR
+47 IGSKK

-60 EFPAWCQSLFCLI
+60 EFPAWCRRLFCLL

-112 NLVYIRTSIG
+112 NLVYIRTSVG

-172 LNFLAVPGFFTYT
+172 LNFLAVPVFFTYT

-191 ACAGLLLLEDGLFH
+191 ACAGFLLLEDGLFH
-205 RRDAKNTGAVEL
+205 SPDSNNTGTVEL

-222 FFYFR
+222 FFYFGF
-227 SALRKDTIVPELILC
+227 ALRKDTIVPELALC
-242 FPIAVYSFLHT
+242 FPIAMYSFLHT
-253 IRGCASKVK
+253 IRGYSPKVQ
-262 KGDDKRFSD
+262 KRE
-271 GHSFRSSK
+271 GRHSVRHPF
-279 TQNADSTAC
+279 
-288 CEMPSR
+288 
-294 ISNTKNA
+294 
-301 HSAIFR
+301 H

-324 VIQSSSYGSDTW
+324 VIQSKSYGSDTW
-336 KFFSSFNEARTSVV
+336 RFFSSFNEARTSVV

-365 SAGLSATDYDM
+365 NAGLSATDYDM

-391 GMTAAGRLARHS
+391 GMTAAGKLARHS
-403 LSLAE
+403 FSLPE
-408 RMADARQNLQ
+408 RVADARQNLQ
-418 GANLQIFLLPAAAW
+418 GATLRIFLLPAAAW
-432 VFLLFLNF
+432 TFVLFLNF
-440 ARRRKRIL
+440 ARRRKRRL
-448 RPILLPGLTLL
+448 SPALLSGLTLL

-477 RVAAPLMITAV
+477 RVAAPLMMTAIV
-488 AWILLSGLGQ
+488 WILTAGLGLGQAAPARKNVKQ
-498 EQAVPVHG
+498 EQAVPAC
-506 SVKPEQ
+506 E
-512 AVPSRRNVETEQAA
+512 NE
-526 PDRGSIKPDTD
+526 KPDTENS
-537 KFSGRNSVRKRACG
+537 SGRKSVWKESCQNVIC
-551 SVIFIILAIAA
+551 SVLAIVTL
-562 MLLTVGIEV
+562 LLTVGMEI
-571 TCTKDFLAS
+571 TCTRDFLAS
-580 TQDHRQEGNTTYHSV
+580 TRDHRQAGNTAYQSV
-595 KEEIAADSSR
+595 KEEITADSSR

-624 KDVLCTDTFQN
+624 KDVLCTDTFWN

-643 SFSGRY
+643 SFSERY
-649 YLQAESLKLA
+649 YLQAENLHLT

-666 SLVTAPG
+666 SLVTDPG

-694 KIQTEEKNMGTDIH
+694 NILVEERENTGTDIH
-708 IYRFRAIS
+708 IYQFHAAS

>member
-1 MRSSSFFTALS
+1 MKSLSFFTALS

-17 IQKNFSRTHVD
+17 IQKNISRTHVD
-28 TPVDTPASDCCRIG
+28 APASDCCRIG
-42 SNCRQ
+42 SKCRQ
-47 IDSKR
+47 IGSKK
-52 KGYNLPVN
+52 KGYNFPAN
-60 EFPAWCQSLFCLI
+60 EFPAWRRRLFCLL

-112 NLVYIRTSIG
+112 NLVYIRTSVG

-172 LNFLAVPGFFTYT
+172 LNFLAVPVFFTYT

-191 ACAGLLLLEDGLFH
+191 ACAGFLLLEDGLFH
-205 RRDAKNTGAVEL
+205 SPDSNNTGTVEL

-222 FFYFR
+222 FFYFGF
-227 SALRKDTIVPELILC
+227 ALRKDTIVPELALC
-242 FPIAVYSFLHT
+242 FPIAMYSFLHT
-253 IRGCASKVK
+253 IRGYSPKVQ
-262 KGDDKRFSD
+262 KRE
-271 GHSFRSSK
+271 GRHSVRHPF
-279 TQNADSTAC
+279 
-288 CEMPSR
+288 
-294 ISNTKNA
+294 
-301 HSAIFR
+301 H

-324 VIQSSSYGSDTW
+324 VIQSKSYGSDTW
-336 KFFSSFNEARTSVV
+336 RFFSSFNEARTSVV

-365 SAGLSATDYDM
+365 NAGLSATDYDM

-391 GMTAAGRLARHS
+391 GMTAAGKLARHS
-403 LSLAE
+403 FSLPE
-408 RMADARQNLQ
+408 RVADARQNLQ
-418 GANLQIFLLPAAAW
+418 GATLRIFLLPAAAW
-432 VFLLFLNF
+432 TFVLFLNF
-440 ARRRKRIL
+440 ARRRKRRL
-448 RPILLPGLTLL
+448 SPALLSGLTLL

-477 RVAAPLMITAV
+477 RVAAPLMMTAII
-488 AWILLSGLGQ
+488 WILTAGLGHGQAAPARKNVKQ
-498 EQAVPVHG
+498 EQAVPTC
-506 SVKPEQ
+506 E
-512 AVPSRRNVETEQAA
+512 NE
-526 PDRGSIKPDTD
+526 KPDTENS
-537 KFSGRNSVRKRACG
+537 SGRKSVWKESCQNVIC
-551 SVIFIILAIAA
+551 SVLAIVTL
-562 MLLTVGIEV
+562 LLTAGMEI
-571 TCTKDFLAS
+571 TCTRDFLAS
-580 TQDHRQEGNTTYHSV
+580 TRDHRQAGNTAYQSV
-595 KEEIAADSSR
+595 KEEITADSSR

-624 KDVLCTDTFQN
+624 KDVLCTDTFWN

-643 SFSGRY
+643 SFSERY
-649 YLQAESLKLA
+649 YLQAENLHLT

-666 SLVTAPG
+666 SLVTDPG

-694 KIQTEEKNMGTDIH
+694 NIQVEERENTGTDIH
-708 IYRFRAIS
+708 IYQFHAAS